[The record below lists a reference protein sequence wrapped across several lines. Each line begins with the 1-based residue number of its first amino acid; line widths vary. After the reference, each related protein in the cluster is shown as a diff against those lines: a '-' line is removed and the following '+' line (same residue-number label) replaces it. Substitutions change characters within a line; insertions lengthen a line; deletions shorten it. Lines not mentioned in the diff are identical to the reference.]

1 MSPIIILSKI
11 EPSRAR
17 SSLTFPI
24 TFPPLP
30 LLIAR
35 DKDPRGKLSPMGL
48 AEASPPS
55 TISLIEIK
63 TKLKPEARQ
72 KKGGT
77 TTYFAKW
84 CGSVIRPFY

>member
-1 MSPIIILSKI
+1 
-11 EPSRAR
+11 
-17 SSLTFPI
+17 
-24 TFPPLP
+24 
-30 LLIAR
+30 
-35 DKDPRGKLSPMGL
+35 MGL